1 MKRYLVLTAAGLL
14 AVALDTS
21 ALSFFSVRPW
31 LLLALA
37 LAACAVL
44 NVQSAI
50 VAALIGGL
58 MLDALCNSY
67 LGLTA
72 ACYLLS
78 VSALWLFIR
87 KNHPKTIVLL
97 LLAALCA
104 ALYAPI
110 EWLYSYLAGAHFGSL
125 KTILTVALP
134 NAILTGLCVW
144 PFLALLQW
152 AKTSRRDRL

>member
-1 MKRYLVLTAAGLL
+1 MKRYLVLTAAALT
-14 AVALDTS
+14 AVAVDAS
-21 ALSFFSVRPW
+21 ALSFLTMRPW
-31 LLLALA
+31 LLLAVA
-37 LAACAVL
+37 LAACAAL

-50 VAALIGGL
+50 VTALIGGL

-78 VSALWLFIR
+78 VSVLWLFIR

-97 LLAALCA
+97 LLAMLCT
-104 ALYAPI
+104 ALYTPI
-110 EWLYSYLAGAHFGSL
+110 EWLYSYLAGAHFGGL
-125 KTILTVALP
+125 KTMLTVALP
-134 NAILTGLCVW
+134 SAVLTGLCVW
-144 PFLALLQW
+144 PFSALLQW